1 MKIAFERLDISPALP
16 VRLSGFGAVRWAQK
30 IHDPIYARLF
40 LFNNGKEEILWI
52 QLDLTCINE
61 YLVDLVQKATGINS
75 KNLILSCTHTHSGP
89 CGTARNDVGILNG
102 MESVFGEVNA
112 SYCEKITNQIASA
125 VASMRDTL
133 RPFKYR
139 LLKGK
144 ISDLGTD
151 RHDASLPCDD
161 DLLVMEFITEEKKAL
176 LVKLACHPTVLNGS
190 NLEVSAD
197 FPGAIEPNF
206 KDYALVAMVN
216 GSCGDMSTRFT
227 RKGSGFEEVERFG
240 KLASD
245 QIKQLLES
253 DFTYHDD
260 FSINTQQRFFTLK
273 TKKSDTLEEAQAKVD
288 EARIKLEKGKKD
300 GLSSTEIR
308 LLEAIWE
315 GAINNLLAS
324 TMLSRYTELNL
335 SVHAISLPNF
345 TLATVPVELF
355 SKLSNSVKVNR
366 NLDFVGY
373 TNGYFLYMPDENA
386 YLNNFYEAGSS
397 PFAPK
402 EGERFIQEIIDWI
415 DTL

>member
-16 VRLSGFGAVRWAQK
+16 VRLSGFGAVRWANK

-40 LFNNGKEEILWI
+40 LFNNEKEEILWI

-61 YLVDLVQKATGINS
+61 YLVDLVQKATGIDH

-102 MESVFGEVNA
+102 MESIFGEVNA
-112 SYCEKITNQIASA
+112 NYCEKIANQIGAA
-125 VASMRDTL
+125 VTAMRSTL
-133 RPFKYR
+133 SPFQYR

-144 ISDLGTD
+144 IKDVGTD
-151 RHDASLPCDD
+151 RHDQSLPCDD
-161 DLLVMEFITEEKKAL
+161 DLIVIEFTTEEKKAL

-245 QIKQLLES
+245 QIKQLLDSDETLYD
-253 DFTYHDD
+253 DFTIQTNH
-260 FSINTQQRFFTLK
+260 RFFTLK
-273 TKKSDTLEEAQAKVD
+273 TKKSDTPEEAKRKVKDALAKLEE
-288 EARIKLEKGKKD
+288 GKKA
-300 GLSSTEIR
+300 GLSNTEIR
-308 LLEAIWE
+308 LLESLWE
-315 GAINNLLAS
+315 GAVNNLMASYMLAKYS
-324 TMLSRYTELNL
+324 ELDL
-335 SVHAISLPNF
+335 SVHAISLPDF
-345 TLATVPVELF
+345 TFATVPVELF
-355 SKLSNSVKVNR
+355 SKLSNPIKKNR

-373 TNGYFLYMPDENA
+373 TNGYLLYMADENA

-415 DTL
+415 DNL